1 MGQIILFHWEGVR
14 DQLVGSEVLPEDS
27 MDFSM
32 DFSMDVLSNYNVLA
46 NQSMGIVF
54 WQEAYDYARSNPFRK
69 PISWD
74 TFAPPSNFYKAC
86 KWKVKQRAKSGP
98 RICPFGS

>member
-1 MGQIILFHWEGVR
+1 MGQNILFYREGVL

-32 DFSMDVLSNYNVLA
+32 DVLSNYNVLA
-46 NQSMGIVF
+46 KQSMGIVF

>member
-1 MGQIILFHWEGVR
+1 MGQNIVFHREGVL

-32 DFSMDVLSNYNVLA
+32 DVLSNYNVLA
-46 NQSMGIVF
+46 KQSMGIVF

-74 TFAPPSNFYKAC
+74 TFAPPSNFYKAA